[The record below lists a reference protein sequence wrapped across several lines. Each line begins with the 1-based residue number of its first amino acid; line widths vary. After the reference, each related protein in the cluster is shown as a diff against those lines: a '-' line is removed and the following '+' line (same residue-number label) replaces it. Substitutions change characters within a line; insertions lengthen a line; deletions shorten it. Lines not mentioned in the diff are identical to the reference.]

1 MMKSKVIILFATLG
15 LLGCKMGYKVSVEP
29 MGVIVDDSFVATP
42 ELQSIDTSYMNRSV
56 RPNDDFFEYCNGQWV
71 QAHPIPPSESRWG
84 SFNELDQNNKAK
96 LIAILD
102 GFRNAPNTPDAK
114 LLGAYYASYIN
125 MERRDELGIKPIEQE
140 LKKIRDVRSK
150 SEFPALLAQQHLI
163 GVHSLFNFSV
173 RQDMKQPKKH
183 ISYLSQSGIGLPNK
197 EYYLNENKADVRE
210 KYKLHIQRMF
220 MLIGYQA
227 EQANQK
233 ATQIFNLELKLAQAM
248 YSPAELRLPEKTYNK
263 RSKNE
268 TERLFDA
275 FDFDQYLVQVG
286 SKSFDSLVV
295 ANPDFIKV
303 VATLISRESLS
314 DWKDYLEWRLID
326 DYAGTLGT
334 EFVEANFDFYSRTL
348 SGKTQLKPIK
358 ERVIEEITKKDFGEV
373 LGKAFVEKYFSI
385 EAQEKVNAM
394 VDDLLAVFKA
404 RIEQLEWMTPETK
417 QEALFK
423 LSSIGR
429 KLGFPSKWEDFSGL
443 KFDSLNY
450 VDNLKQEIKF
460 SHKRNMEDLNNQV
473 DPTKWEM
480 PAHMVNAYY
489 HPLLNEIAFPAG
501 IMQPPFFDA
510 NAEDAL
516 NYGRIG
522 TVIGHEFT
530 HGFDDNGSK
539 FAADGSYR
547 NWWSDADR
555 KLFEEKTGIL
565 GETFSSFCPITD
577 NCVNAQLTMGEN
589 IADLGGMTLA
599 FYAYKRTDEYK
610 KGTLL
615 YGFTPSQRF
624 FISYG
629 QLWKVNYTEAELKR
643 RIATD
648 PHSPGMYRVN
658 GPLMNC
664 PEFFD
669 AFGIKEGDKM
679 RNPANKIARIW

>member
-1 MMKSKVIILFATLG
+1 MMKNILFALWLALIFT
-15 LLGCKMGYKVSVEP
+15 GCKIGPQVTFELAGVSDEP
-29 MGVIVDDSFVATP
+29 ALVITQHP
-42 ELQSIDTSYMNRSV
+42 YSIDTSFMNRTV
-56 RPNDDFFEYCNGQWV
+56 RPNDDFFDYCNGRWV
-71 QAHPIPPSESRWG
+71 QAHPIPASESRWG

-102 GFRNAPNTPDAK
+102 GFRNDPTSLDAQ

-125 MERRDELGIKPIEQE
+125 MNRRDELGIQPIAQE
-140 LKKIRDVRSK
+140 LKKIRELRSK
-150 SEFPALLAQQHLI
+150 SELPALIAQQHVL
-163 GVHSLFNFSV
+163 GVYALFNFSV
-173 RQDMKQPKKH
+173 RQDMKRPDRH
-183 ISYLSQSGIGLPNK
+183 IAYLSQSGIGLPNK
-197 EYYLNENKADVRE
+197 EYYFNENKADVRE
-210 KYKLHIQRMF
+210 KYLAHIQRM
-220 MLIGYQA
+220 LTLVGLPVD
-227 EQANQK
+227 QANQK
-233 ATQIFNLELKLAQAM
+233 ASRIFNLELKLAQAM

-263 RSKNE
+263 CSKTE
-268 TERLFDA
+268 AERLFA
-275 FDFDQYLVQVG
+275 SFDFDQYLVQVG
-286 SKSFDSLVV
+286 SKSFDSLIVSNPAYTKQIASLI
-295 ANPDFIKV
+295 AN
-303 VATLISRESLS
+303 ESLT
-314 DWKDYLEWRLID
+314 DLKDYLEWRLID
-326 DYAGTLGT
+326 DYAGTLGNT
-334 EFVEANFDFYSRTL
+334 FVEANFDFYSKTL

-358 ERVIEEITKKDFGEV
+358 DRAIEEITKKDFGEV
-373 LGKAFVEKYFSI
+373 LGKAFVEKYFSKA
-385 EAQEKVNAM
+385 AQAKVNAM
-394 VDDLLAVFKA
+394 VDDLLAVFKE
-404 RIEQLEWMTPETK
+404 RIEQLDWMTNDTK
-417 QEALFK
+417 KEALNK

-429 KLGFPSKWEDFSGL
+429 KLGFPSKWDDFSGL

-450 VDNLKQEIKF
+450 VENIKQEIKF
-460 SHKRNMEDLNNQV
+460 SHKRNMEDLTKQV
-473 DPTKWEM
+473 DPSKWEM

-510 NAEDAL
+510 FAEDAV

-565 GETFSSFCPITD
+565 GETFSNFCPITD
-577 NCVNAQLTMGEN
+577 NCVNPQLTMGEN

-599 FYAYKRTDEYK
+599 FYAYKRTPEYK
-610 KGTLL
+610 RGEIL
-615 YGFTPSQRF
+615 YGFTPAQRF

-664 PEFFD
+664 PEFFE

-679 RNPANKIARIW
+679 RNPVNKIARIW